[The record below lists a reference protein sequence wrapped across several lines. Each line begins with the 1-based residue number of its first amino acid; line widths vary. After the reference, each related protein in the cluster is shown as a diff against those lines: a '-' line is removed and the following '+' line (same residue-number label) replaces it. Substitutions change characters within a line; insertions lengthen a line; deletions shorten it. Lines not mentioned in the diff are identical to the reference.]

1 MGLTSKKVLLAALL
15 LAIALFIATVW
26 LWPRLSRR
34 GTLPVLGRVGA
45 LLGTQ
50 LALLAALGLAA
61 NDSFGFYASWADLF
75 GRERAPGVVIDHT
88 MGSPQDGGMRVLGTV
103 RTDLPGGRAPRR
115 GGQIQQIAIAGGA
128 SGITSTAYVY
138 LPPEY
143 FRQPSA
149 RFPAVLVLTG
159 YPGTAES
166 LYKKLKY
173 PAIAA
178 RQVRAGTER
187 PMVLVMMRPTVA
199 PPRDTECT
207 DVPHGPQ
214 VETFF
219 AKDLP
224 KALGARYRIAPGARN
239 WGVIGD
245 STGGYCALKLA
256 LSDPGAYSAAV
267 GLSADYGAPQD
278 ATTGDLY
285 GGDPARRRAADL
297 TWRLQHLPHPPVS
310 LLVTSSRRG
319 ERNYRATVRFIA
331 AAGAPTHVSSIIL
344 PTGGHNFTTWS
355 REIPSA
361 LAWLSSR
368 LGGGP
373 VSPDR

>member
-15 LAIALFIATVW
+15 LAAALFIATVW
-26 LWPRLSRR
+26 LWPRLSRQ
-34 GTLPVLGRVGA
+34 GVLPVLGRVGA

-50 LALLAALGLAA
+50 LALIAALGLAA

-75 GRERAPGVVIDHT
+75 GREKAPGVVVDA
-88 MGSPQDGGMRVLGTV
+88 MGSPQDGGMRVLGNV
-103 RTDLPGGRAPRR
+103 HAGLPGGPSPR
-115 GGQIQQIAIAGGA
+115 GSGQIQQIAIAGGV

-143 FRQPSA
+143 FREPAA

-159 YPGTAES
+159 YPGTAEA

-173 PAIAA
+173 PEIAA
-178 RQVRAGTER
+178 RQVRQGAER

-207 DVPHGPQ
+207 DVPGGPQ
-214 VETFF
+214 TETFF
-219 AKDLP
+219 ARDLP
-224 KALGARYRIAPGARN
+224 RALTARYRIAPGPAN

-256 LSDPGAYSAAV
+256 LRDPGSYSVAV

-278 ATTGDLY
+278 TTTGDLY
-285 GGDPARRRAADL
+285 GGSAARRRECDL
-297 TWRLQHLPHPPVS
+297 VWRLQHLPHPPVS
-310 LLVTSSRRG
+310 LLVTSSRKG
-319 ERNYRATVRFIA
+319 EHNYRATLRFLA
-331 AAGAPTHVSSIIL
+331 LAGGPTRISSIIL
-344 PTGGHNFTTWS
+344 PSGGHNFTTWS
-355 REIPSA
+355 REIPPA
-361 LAWLSSR
+361 LEWLSAR
-368 LGGGP
+368 LGGAP
-373 VSPDR
+373 VSPAR